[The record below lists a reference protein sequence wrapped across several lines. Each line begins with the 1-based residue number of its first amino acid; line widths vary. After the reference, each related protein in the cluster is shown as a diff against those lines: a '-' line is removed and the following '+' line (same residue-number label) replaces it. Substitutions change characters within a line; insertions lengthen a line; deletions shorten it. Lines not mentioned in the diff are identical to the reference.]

1 LYITLLK
8 SKLHHARVTSA
19 DLNYVG
25 SLTLDSAL
33 MQAAGIAPYEK
44 VLVANVENGERFE
57 TYVIEGEAGS
67 GMVQINGAAA
77 RYGVSG
83 DRLIVMAFAL
93 VEEVP
98 AGWQPRVIALDE
110 NNQVILHK

>member
-8 SKLHHARVTSA
+8 SKLHHARVTAA

-25 SLTLDSAL
+25 SLTLDPAL
-33 MQAAGIAPYEK
+33 MEAAGIAPFEK

-77 RYGVSG
+77 RYGLPG

-93 VEEVP
+93 VEGVP
-98 AGWQPRVIALDE
+98 SDWQPRVIALDE
-110 NNQVILHK
+110 NNQVILQK